1 MLASQPASSESHP
14 TPFFHSAEL
23 LHSNTLS
30 QQRTLLSSGG
40 APQIWNKRTIFQ
52 PILDLPENTPDDR
65 PRRSTRLPIPIT
77 DFPTKHHQEKSPAQ
91 IFLSFLTL
99 FAHTDQRSACC
110 RRCQHK
116 NITSRYTLQHSANA
130 YTQTSFRAEL
140 RFCSRRFAVVRPPI
154 ARVCVEL
161 KLKAEYSLA
170 SPPPHQKNRAGT
182 VE

>member
-40 APQIWNKRTIFQ
+40 APQIWNKRTVFL

-77 DFPTKHHQEKSPAQ
+77 DFPTKHHQEKSSAQ

-99 FAHTDQRSACC
+99 FAHTDQRSAAVEGANTKIL
-110 RRCQHK
+110 RHVIRCS
-116 NITSRYTLQHSANA
+116 TV
-130 YTQTSFRAEL
+130 QTHT
-140 RFCSRRFAVVRPPI
+140 
-154 ARVCVEL
+154 L
-161 KLKAEYSLA
+161 KLLSVPNCAFVPGGSLLSVRRSREFA
-170 SPPPHQKNRAGT
+170 LN
-182 VE
+182 